1 MQFFVLTFPNR
12 PLRTCHIA
20 YIYDYLFSMH
30 VENPLGDIMEAFLGF
45 GWFMGHPDNT
55 QSPVCRRQLQV
66 YDDLHAVVG
75 HVYDNW
81 DKRDLLIW

>member
-1 MQFFVLTFPNR
+1 
-12 PLRTCHIA
+12 
-20 YIYDYLFSMH
+20 MH

-81 DKRDLLIW
+81 DERDLLIW